1 MTYYEVLEIDSR
13 ASTED
18 VERAFRRLAR
28 KVHPDLNAGDASKAE
43 ARMKQLN
50 EIRETLT
57 DPLLRS
63 GYDERLRLEALRT
76 RTAPARSERPAGR
89 PAPRAPEPAEEND
102 DEEEDEAEQ
111 PPPAPPGAPG
121 PARPPWALLALVA
134 VGAGAMATVIALFP
148 HAAAGPAP
156 PPEARDVDAGGAPPG
171 ATSPRP
177 PGVAS
182 GAEARPARRSRGRG
196 IVRLGSSTDDVLR
209 AFGPPDRLETGPGP
223 GDAVLHYGALR
234 LEMKNG
240 RVAGGDAAAR

>member
-28 KVHPDLNAGDASKAE
+28 KVHPDLNAGDAPKAE

-57 DPLLRS
+57 DPLLRA
-63 GYDERLRLEALRT
+63 GYDERLRLEALRP
-76 RTAPARSERPAGR
+76 RTAPPRPERPAER
-89 PAPRAPEPAEEND
+89 PAPRAPEPAQED
-102 DEEEDEAEQ
+102 EEDEGDEAKPA
-111 PPPAPPGAPG
+111 PPPAPGAPG
-121 PARPPWALLALVA
+121 PARPPWALLTLVA

-148 HAAAGPAP
+148 HATARPIE
-156 PPEARDVDAGGAPPG
+156 PPEAYDVDASTAAPSGA
-171 ATSPRP
+171 RP

-182 GAEARPARRSRGRG
+182 SPEARPTHRSRGRG
-196 IVRLGSSTDDVLR
+196 VVRLGSSTDDVLR